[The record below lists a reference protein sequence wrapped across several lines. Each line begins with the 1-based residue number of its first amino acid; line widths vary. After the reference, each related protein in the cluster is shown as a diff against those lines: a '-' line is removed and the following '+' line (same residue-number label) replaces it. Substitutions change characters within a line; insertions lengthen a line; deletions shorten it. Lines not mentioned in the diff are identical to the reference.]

1 MKRTISL
8 ALCLVLLLGLAACGG
23 NDFEDAMAKAQAAS
37 AELKSMHVDMDMNMA
52 FSMSA
57 QGQSVDMPISMS
69 MAMDVINEPL
79 ECDSTVSM
87 NMFGTEISTRSYVTE
102 VDGSYMAYASSDG
115 GATWLSQPISE
126 GGLGQYD
133 AAQSLEFYL
142 SAAESFSLTGEED
155 LDGVKALRYDGAL
168 TGDKLNEAMA
178 LTGADDMVAST
189 TGAAAPSFE
198 GSMPMTIWLDSETF
212 LPLRYDLDMGEIMTS
227 YMQQSVDESQG
238 VTVDSVTAT
247 VSMRLSNFDGISDIA
262 APEGVA

>member
-126 GGLGQYD
+126 GDLGQYD

-142 SAAESFSLTGEED
+142 SAAESFS
-155 LDGVKALRYDGAL
+155 
-168 TGDKLNEAMA
+168 

-262 APEGVA
+262 TPEGVA